1 MIPHPRFRL
10 HDLSSCIE
18 SMGRSK
24 QPSRSRVGR
33 PISGLLRSD
42 LAGTRRF
49 FSGKLFE
56 RVIWIDG
63 WLLRLAANG
72 VSGDL
77 FYGG

>member
-1 MIPHPRFRL
+1 MYRVYGP
-10 HDLSSCIE
+10 
-18 SMGRSK
+18 K

-33 PISGLLRSD
+33 PISGLLRSA
-42 LAGTRRF
+42 LAGARCF